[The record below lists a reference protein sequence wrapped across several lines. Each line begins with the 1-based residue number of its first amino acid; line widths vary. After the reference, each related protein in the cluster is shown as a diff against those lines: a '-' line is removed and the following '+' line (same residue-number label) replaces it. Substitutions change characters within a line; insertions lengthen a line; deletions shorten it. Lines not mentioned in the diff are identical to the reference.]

1 LAESCELQKFP
12 GPQSHLLSG
21 IRPRSTAPFDRFS
34 TIILCAY
41 HIEWVALSSW
51 PHFPLSP
58 LQTASAHTLLIH
70 LAKCNPIT
78 SIRLW
83 FPESLI
89 FLLSPDGTCCC
100 CLWKSEPST
109 WLWLSQLA
117 VGVMHNN
124 DLLRTSSFLTV
135 VLIEEHNPME
145 PQVALA
151 F

>member
-51 PHFPLSP
+51 PHFPLSL

-89 FLLSPDGTCCC
+89 FLLLPADSRHLLLLFMEIRT
-100 CLWKSEPST
+100 L
-109 WLWLSQLA
+109 
-117 VGVMHNN
+117 
-124 DLLRTSSFLTV
+124 DL
-135 VLIEEHNPME
+135 
-145 PQVALA
+145 ALA
-151 F
+151 FAVGSWRHA

>member
-89 FLLSPDGTCCC
+89 FLLLPADSRHLLLLFMEIRT
-100 CLWKSEPST
+100 L
-109 WLWLSQLA
+109 
-117 VGVMHNN
+117 
-124 DLLRTSSFLTV
+124 DL
-135 VLIEEHNPME
+135 
-145 PQVALA
+145 ALA
-151 F
+151 FAVGSWRHA